1 MKKITSLKLAVAVM
15 AIACFTIVLK
25 SCKKVDN
32 NTANPKDASAAL
44 AAAQKAIIAQYGNVS
59 GGVVIPVNKSADEY
73 FYKDATGKMASLY
86 AINKGG
92 DINRPTPCI
101 ADCNNTTNPADLYIN
116 YNLDQAERFYLCE
129 SNGDKSN
136 IIIKWTV
143 NLPFVPWP
151 LISDIYLANTFCNI
165 KFTSTSGTVVNY
177 TATFTGANNN
187 FTIKALGQTSCPYN
201 SLYEV
206 SCKVNN
212 IPNAYFGSTWLL
224 SSQLSLD
231 VNCPLVGNV
240 SASSFVNAPA
250 FSQNGYLPC
259 NRIDKVY
266 ITTPQQGSG
275 APTVVTGNYAAI
287 CNHPS
292 GFNYID
298 KHQLEY
304 RKVTSSTSLKWE
316 DQGNTSTV
324 YGNVPLG
331 QATQSLTLEA
341 LGSMITSAGY
351 LTNMTNGSGKW
362 LVRYRNIQTSG
373 GCGIVYGTG
382 FGVGGVSQGN
392 GNWGNPSLWLT
403 EVVIL

>member
-151 LISDIYLANTFCNI
+151 LISDIYLANTFCNL

-266 ITTPQQGSG
+266 AFSYKNIVLGNTGGTTCTQ
-275 APTVVTGNYAAI
+275 
-287 CNHPS
+287 PS
-292 GFNYID
+292 GWQYADF
-298 KHQLEY
+298 HQLEY
-304 RKVTSSTSLKWE
+304 RKVNVSTLNWD
-316 DQGNTSTV
+316 DQTSTV
-324 YGNVPLG
+324 YWGVPLTPVG
-331 QATQSLTLEA
+331 NSIEKPNFSPFDGVNLTHLN
-341 LGSMITSAGY
+341 T
-351 LTNMTNGSGKW
+351 GKW
-362 LVRYRNIQTSG
+362 LIRNRNIKTGSCDIINPYPSG
-373 GCGIVYGTG
+373 PT
-382 FGVGGVSQGN
+382 N
-392 GNWGNPSLWLT
+392 GNWGNTALWIT
-403 EVVIL
+403 TVVDF